1 MNFFIF
7 NRINLAYLILGALLI
22 LVLITNNAHADLVNL
37 GANSIVDAFKNKTAN
52 WGDKLLPMAKQLFWL
67 LAFIEFAWAM
77 IGLAFRSSDIGD
89 WVSTIINQIMFIGL
103 FYWFLINS
111 TSFGKD
117 ILNSFRIA
125 GEQAGGASLAPTQI
139 FNNGIEIVSKM
150 LDSISV
156 TSPIDSLSMVIASI
170 VVIACFALIAA
181 FTILAIVESYFVIY
195 AGILF
200 MGFGGSRWT
209 KDYAVKTLQYAVSVG
224 AKIFVLALILG
235 IANSMIGDW
244 VTAFNAKKNL
254 DVILIIGCSI
264 VFVALVKIIPDLVQG
279 LINGTSMASGGALT
293 SAAAAVGGATL
304 GAASSAV
311 GGAMATKSAG
321 SLASEQLKSA
331 QSNGTAPTSGLGTAG
346 FLAKS
351 MAQNLG
357 SAMKEDI
364 GGKLKGT
371 NLGHGSIG
379 GRMAS
384 NMDSKTK
391 DMASSRKEAQQ
402 DSSMESKSTDS
413 QTKSSDAK
421 SKDNSQENTIS

>member
-1 MNFFIF
+1 MSFFIF
-7 NRINLAYLILGALLI
+7 KRINFAYLILGALLI
-22 LVLITNNAHADLVNL
+22 LVLITNNAHADLVNS
-37 GANSIVDAFKNKTAN
+37 GANSIVDAFRTKTTN

-77 IGLAFRSSDIGD
+77 IGLAFRSNDLGD
-89 WVSTIINQIMFIGL
+89 WVSTIINQIMFISL

-150 LDSISV
+150 LDSISI
-156 TSPIDSLSMVIASI
+156 TSPIDSLSMAIASI

-304 GAASSAV
+304 GAASSVV
-311 GGAMATKSAG
+311 GTSMATKSAG
-321 SLASEQLKSA
+321 SLASEQLKTA
-331 QSNGTAPTSGLGTAG
+331 QANGTAPQSAMGTAG

-357 SAMKEDI
+357 GSASENLGSQFRQSTF
-364 GGKLKGT
+364 GGK
-371 NLGHGSIG
+371 
-379 GRMAS
+379 MAS

-402 DSSMESKSTDS
+402 DASMESKSTDS
-413 QTKSSDAK
+413 QTQSSDAK